1 MTHVVVSACR
11 AKGIPVLGN
20 SAVAGGQAKA
30 QTKTLVAGGQAK
42 TPRKKTRINK
52 KTRA

>member
-20 SAVAGGQAKA
+20 SAVAGGQTKA
-30 QTKTLVAGGQAK
+30 PTKNLVAGGQTKAR
-42 TPRKKTRINK
+42 RKKTRINK
-52 KTRA
+52 ETRA